1 MVDPKSLPKISTWKY
16 RGGLVVNMGAV
27 VGEFN
32 SSRGLKPN
40 KIVIHGVPASG
51 KSQLACI
58 LAKNYGLPVLTIKS
72 IVEEVK
78 NEDN

>member
-51 KSQLACI
+51 KSQLACMYEI
-58 LAKNYGLPVLTIKS
+58 FL
-72 IVEEVK
+72 
-78 NEDN
+78 